1 MIIDKLN
8 SCGIKAFSKDELEQL
23 CSDVREKIL
32 STVLDKG
39 GHLSS
44 NLGVV
49 ELTVA
54 LHYVFNFPKD
64 KLIFD
69 VGHQCYTHKI
79 LSGRYNKFHTLRNF
93 GGISGF
99 PNIGESEF
107 DTYNSGH
114 ASTALAIANGLAM
127 TQTQGEI
134 ISLVGD
140 GAATGG
146 LFYEAFQNFVDIKRK
161 QILIINDNEYSIS
174 KNQGF
179 THNLFKDLS
188 VLKPLINNIKLIEIE
203 NGNDLSDLIDKL
215 LLAKSYSES
224 VIIRVKTEKGKGHSL
239 AEIDPVSYHSY
250 TANKGVENK
259 SFSVALGNALVN
271 LAEKHKDFYAITAA
285 MTCGTGLDILAEKY
299 PHLVK
304 DVMIAEEYAVT
315 MAAGLALGGIKP
327 FITIYSTFLQ
337 RAYDG
342 VIHDICNNNLPAV
355 FCIDRAGIVQ
365 NDGETHQGIFDIGYL
380 SVIPNMTILAP
391 KDTTELKKAVE
402 YAYNYNAPIALRYP
416 KTEVLYE
423 YKANNDNLELGK
435 WERVFG
441 DEDAENVIISF
452 GKMLENSVI
461 SAEQLNKDNINTQV
475 INARFIKPLDEQM
488 LMLLSDKKITVVE
501 DNLASG
507 GLGQMI
513 CAFYASKC
521 HAKLNLIALKSVPK
535 CGDITSLHIEHK
547 LDSQSIAE
555 SVKAFVGNEL

>member
-8 SCGIKAFSKDELEQL
+8 SCGIKALNNDELIQL
-23 CSDVREKIL
+23 CSEIREKIL

-54 LHYVFNFPKD
+54 LHYVFSFPKD

-69 VGHQCYTHKI
+69 VGHQCYAHKI
-79 LSGRYNKFHTLRNF
+79 LSGRYKKFHTLRNF

-99 PNIGESEF
+99 PNMNESEF

-127 TQTQGEI
+127 SQTQGEI

-146 LFYEAFQNFVDIKRK
+146 LFYESFENFVDIKRK

-179 THNLFKDLS
+179 THNLFENFG
-188 VLKPLINNIKLIEIE
+188 VLKPLINDIKLIEIDK
-203 NGNDLSDLIDKL
+203 GNDLNELIDKL

-224 VIIRVKTEKGKGHSL
+224 VIIRVKTEKGKGHAQ
-239 AEIDPVSYHSY
+239 AENDPIGYHSY
-250 TANKGVENK
+250 SATKGGESK
-259 SFSVALGNALVN
+259 SFSVALGNALVD
-271 LAEKHKDFYAITAA
+271 LAQEHNDFCAITAA
-285 MTCGTGLDILAEKY
+285 MTCGTGLDILEEKY

-315 MAAGLALGGIKP
+315 MSAGLALGGIKP

-342 VIHDICNNNLPAV
+342 IIHDICNNNLPAV

-365 NDGETHQGIFDIGYL
+365 NDGETHQGIFDISYL

-391 KDTTELKKAVE
+391 KDTVELKKAVE
-402 YAYNYNAPIALRYP
+402 FAYNYNAPIALRYP

-423 YKANNDNLELGK
+423 YKANSDTLELGK

-441 DEDAENVIISF
+441 NKDAENVIISF

-461 SAEQLNKDNINTQV
+461 SAKQLNNDNVNTQV
-475 INARFIKPLDEQM
+475 INARFIKPLDEEM
-488 LMLLSDKKITVVE
+488 LMQLADKKITIVE
-501 DNLASG
+501 DNLACG

-513 CAFYASKC
+513 CAFYATKC

-547 LDSQSIAE
+547 LDSQSITE
-555 SVKAFVGNEL
+555 SVKAFIKEEL